1 MAQQWQIEGP
11 KVLDVGD
18 EHERVSQL
26 KVGVVGGRV
35 DVVTHDDS
43 PTARIEV
50 TEVEGL
56 PLAVSWDGGTL
67 TLIQG
72 KGSDKN
78 VFDMIKSTVENFG
91 RTRVRVSISV
101 PVETRT
107 TVTTVSADAVVSGLH
122 ARVKVN
128 TVSGTLTLSDLDGD
142 LDLNTI
148 SGNVE
153 CNALCGPLTVN
164 AVSGTVTVQAS
175 DLPRVRITTISGDVA
190 LDLVTATSSV
200 RSNSV
205 SGDVTVRAPLS
216 GFDVEGNTASG
227 QVVVDGRQVSRTG
240 GHGYGPHGHDK
251 GGRIREGDGALQV
264 KANAISGNIVVLRAT
279 GSGPASS
286 GTGPMGPDGPQDSPV
301 QDSPADDRPDDR
313 PAVG

>member
-26 KVGVVGGRV
+26 KIGVVGGRV

-67 TLIQG
+67 TLMQG
-72 KGSDKN
+72 KGSDRN
-78 VFDMIKSTVENFG
+78 VIDMIKSTVENFG

-107 TVTTVSADAVVSGLH
+107 TVSTVSADAVVSGLH
-122 ARVKVN
+122 AKVKVN
-128 TVSGTLTLSDLDGD
+128 TVSGNLTLSDLDGG
-142 LDLNTI
+142 LDLNTV

-153 CNALCGPLTVN
+153 CNELHGPLTVN

-190 LDLVTATSSV
+190 LDLVTDTASV

-251 GGRIREGDGALQV
+251 GGRIREGDGALQL
-264 KANAISGNIVVLRAT
+264 KANAISGNIVVLRAA
-279 GSGPASS
+279 GSDPASS
-286 GTGPMGPDGPQDSPV
+286 GTGWRGPTGPDGPQDSP
-301 QDSPADDRPDDR
+301 ADDRRPDDR